1 MYEFMSEHIEEEREM
16 FVLKRGDKGSLVGLM
31 QERLNNHGH
40 YLGQDGLFGVK
51 TERVLRDFQFAWNLE
66 VDGVCGDRT
75 WGCLFQSKG
84 VTRGS
89 RGDRRR
95 LDLVFE
101 ERMELG
107 LGRGEMS
114 ESGYGLCRVAFSDLG
129 KQENPWGRNK
139 GSEIAHLV
147 QGTRI
152 TGVEDVE
159 FSEYKRH
166 WGIGNMK
173 FFPPWC
179 AIAVSGWL
187 AEYYEASDWS
197 EIPFGNWFGGVTQTM
212 KWGEGGGG
220 LRRDVGLCRGGEL
233 FVMPRA
239 GSGSDGDDGDGA
251 KIRGGHIGV
260 ILWDD
265 GDRVQTIE
273 GNTQNGVRTR
283 SRLKSSLWG
292 VVDWEK
298 AARSKGF
305 KV

>member
-1 MYEFMSEHIEEEREM
+1 
-16 FVLKRGDKGSLVGLM
+16 
-31 QERLNNHGH
+31 
-40 YLGQDGLFGVK
+40 
-51 TERVLRDFQFAWNLE
+51 
-66 VDGVCGDRT
+66 
-75 WGCLFQSKG
+75 
-84 VTRGS
+84 
-89 RGDRRR
+89 
-95 LDLVFE
+95 
-101 ERMELG
+101 
-107 LGRGEMS
+107 
-114 ESGYGLCRVAFSDLG
+114 
-129 KQENPWGRNK
+129 
-139 GSEIAHLV
+139 
-147 QGTRI
+147 
-152 TGVEDVE
+152 
-159 FSEYKRH
+159 
-166 WGIGNMK
+166 MK

-212 KWGEGGGG
+212 KWGEGGDG

-233 FVMPRA
+233 FVMPRS

-305 KV
+305 SV